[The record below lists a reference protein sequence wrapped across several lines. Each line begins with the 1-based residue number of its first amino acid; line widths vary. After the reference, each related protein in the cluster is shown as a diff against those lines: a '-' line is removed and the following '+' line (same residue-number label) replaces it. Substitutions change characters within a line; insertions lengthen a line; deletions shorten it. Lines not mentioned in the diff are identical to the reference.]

1 MSQFLKFSRAEHA
14 GKFELT
20 VWGDTLLLVFIT
32 GFTLL
37 EGRFG
42 LMPVPE
48 PLNWVLLFAYAATVG
63 FYWWSVRNWRAV
75 GAIVLLAA
83 LMDNLAVAGV
93 VWRFGGFGSFAA
105 AGFLITLTVA
115 ILASGIRYSILYAC
129 IQLTLVVA
137 MGVLEG
143 EQILGQ
149 WLLLYVIFTLSLLGI
164 PGAIFRWSRQRERE
178 LAEKT
183 QALEAESVLLQE
195 SVEELARIGK
205 AQIDA
210 LIRAERLAIIGE
222 LAPTIVHDLK
232 NPLGA
237 LSSVAES
244 AKETLTKL
252 LEREP
257 EGPHVEATAEV
268 AEDLGVMRAQLRRL
282 RDMVQSILNL
292 SRQTE
297 GYEEEFLVTDA
308 AADALEAIALQV
320 KDLPKIE
327 VKREF
332 AEAIPEARG
341 NRGQL
346 SQVMVNLL
354 WNAVQALGEA
364 GGTVALRA
372 RDGNGEIVIDV
383 ADSGHGVPPEAREKI
398 FEPFYTTKEAT
409 HGTGLGLYL
418 CKQIIERHGGRV
430 EVGESDLGGALFRV
444 VIPAAD

>member
-1 MSQFLKFSRAEHA
+1 
-14 GKFELT
+14 EL
-20 VWGDTLLLVFIT
+20 V
-32 GFTLL
+32 
-37 EGRFG
+37 
-42 LMPVPE
+42 
-48 PLNWVLLFAYAATVG
+48 
-63 FYWWSVRNWRAV
+63 
-75 GAIVLLAA
+75 
-83 LMDNLAVAGV
+83 
-93 VWRFGGFGSFAA
+93 
-105 AGFLITLTVA
+105 
-115 ILASGIRYSILYAC
+115 
-129 IQLTLVVA
+129 
-137 MGVLEG
+137 
-143 EQILGQ
+143 
-149 WLLLYVIFTLSLLGI
+149 
-164 PGAIFRWSRQRERE
+164 
-178 LAEKT
+178 
-183 QALEAESVLLQE
+183 
-195 SVEELARIGK
+195 
-205 AQIDA
+205 
-210 LIRAERLAIIGE
+210 
-222 LAPTIVHDLK
+222 PTIVHDLK

-320 KDLPKIE
+320 KDLPRIE
-327 VKREF
+327 VKREL
-332 AEAIPEARG
+332 AGVIPEARG

-354 WNAVQALGEA
+354 WNAVQALGEE
-364 GGTVALRA
+364 GGTVVLRA

-398 FEPFYTTKEAT
+398 FEPFYTTKEAS